1 MAVMMAAGLA
11 GTYEYHN
18 NVMQVQAAEQKD
30 KDTQELKETAE
41 NVLADHATDSEDTGF
56 SKEESVYV
64 KADASGN
71 VKKTTVSEWL
81 KNPEKGTISD
91 TSELKDI
98 KNVIFDLGGVLVD
111 LDIERCT
118 AAFRELGM
126 NRVAG
131 LINPCYPAEMIGRL
145 ERGDL
150 SFHEA
155 CDAMRKLDGRYDVT
169 DAQIAGAYG
178 AFLAGVPVWKLRQV
192 ERLRGAG
199 IRTYV
204 LSNNNPASMEV
215 IRGEFTADGHTMDD
229 YFDKVYLSYELR
241 ELKPSEAIFRK
252 VIADSGIV
260 PAQTLFIDDGQ
271 KNVDAAQAL
280 GFAVYKP
287 APGEDFGH
295 LLEEI
300 TATK

>member
-1 MAVMMAAGLA
+1 MDAV
-11 GTYEYHN
+11 
-18 NVMQVQAAEQKD
+18 
-30 KDTQELKETAE
+30 
-41 NVLADHATDSEDTGF
+41 AD
-56 SKEESVYV
+56 
-64 KADASGN
+64 
-71 VKKTTVSEWL
+71 
-81 KNPEKGTISD
+81 
-91 TSELKDI
+91 
-98 KNVIFDLGGVLVD
+98 
-111 LDIERCT
+111 
-118 AAFRELGM
+118 
-126 NRVAG
+126 
-131 LINPCYPAEMIGRL
+131 LINPYYPAEMIGRL

-252 VIADSGIV
+252 VIADSERIIAGMLTVMFRRRMQDFGMDTKGVEPWAYMIVGGVQLATHSWMSNPHMTSAELIDYLTMLCWSALCGIV
-260 PAQTLFIDDGQ
+260 EVGGSLERF
-271 KNVDAAQAL
+271 NAAPHPSPVPPRL
-280 GFAVYKP
+280 R
-287 APGEDFGH
+287 
-295 LLEEI
+295 
-300 TATK
+300 

>member
-1 MAVMMAAGLA
+1 MN
-11 GTYEYHN
+11 TI
-18 NVMQVQAAEQKD
+18 
-30 KDTQELKETAE
+30 
-41 NVLADHATDSEDTGF
+41 
-56 SKEESVYV
+56 
-64 KADASGN
+64 
-71 VKKTTVSEWL
+71 KTV
-81 KNPEKGTISD
+81 
-91 TSELKDI
+91 
-98 KNVIFDLGGVLVD
+98 VFDLGGVLVD
-111 LDIERCT
+111 LDIDRCT
-118 AAFRELGM
+118 GAFWSLGM
-126 NRVAG
+126 DAG
-131 LINPCYPAEMIGRL
+131 ADLINPYYPAEMIGRL

-229 YFDKVYLSYELR
+229 YFDKIYLSYELH

-252 VIADSGIV
+252 MIAAGGMR
-260 PAQTLFIDDGQ
+260 PEETLFIDDGQ
-271 KNVDAAQAL
+271 KNVDAAQRL
-280 GFAVYKP
+280 GFAVYMP
-287 APGEDFGH
+287 GPGEDFGH
-295 LLEEI
+295 ILDNLNRYEEI
-300 TATK
+300 L

>member
-1 MAVMMAAGLA
+1 MTM
-11 GTYEYHN
+11 
-18 NVMQVQAAEQKD
+18 
-30 KDTQELKETAE
+30 
-41 NVLADHATDSEDTGF
+41 
-56 SKEESVYV
+56 
-64 KADASGN
+64 
-71 VKKTTVSEWL
+71 
-81 KNPEKGTISD
+81 
-91 TSELKDI
+91 KDI

-204 LSNNNPASMEV
+204 LSNNNPASM
-215 IRGEFTADGHTMDD
+215 DD